1 VNRDPRIRESVKIG
15 VMAVTM
21 IVMLPLILEVLY
33 SAKHGSTL
41 DWRPL
46 AVFQRAPILIFWVFF
61 GMAMPWINRDWGK
74 K

>member
-1 VNRDPRIRESVKIG
+1 MNSDPRIRQSLNIC
-15 VMAVTM
+15 VMAISM
-21 IVMLPLILEVLY
+21 MVMLELILAVLY

-46 AVFQRAPILIFWVFF
+46 AVFQRTPMLIFWVFF